1 MQKLEDCEEV
11 YEEEKWTEKEWLI
24 LVIAIGG
31 GLSALCAG
39 IIVCMC
45 CMRKRYAVTFF
56 FLNYFKIFFYNSV
69 TFYNSDT
76 LSTISYLILIFKSF
90 SFSPSMLSNLN

>member
-1 MQKLEDCEEV
+1 MQRIEECEEV
-11 YEEEKWTEKEWLI
+11 YEEEAWTEKEWLI

-45 CMRKRYAVTFF
+45 CMRKRYAVITR
-56 FLNYFKIFFYNSV
+56 YK
-69 TFYNSDT
+69 
-76 LSTISYLILIFKSF
+76 YLF
-90 SFSPSMLSNLN
+90 NLF

>member
-1 MQKLEDCEEV
+1 MQKIEECEEV
-11 YEEEKWTEKEWLI
+11 YEEEAWTEKEWLI

-45 CMRKRYAVTFF
+45 CMRKRYAVIFA
-56 FLNYFKIFFYNSV
+56 FL
-69 TFYNSDT
+69 
-76 LSTISYLILIFKSF
+76 YLLQSF
-90 SFSPSMLSNLN
+90 SSEKYNRRER